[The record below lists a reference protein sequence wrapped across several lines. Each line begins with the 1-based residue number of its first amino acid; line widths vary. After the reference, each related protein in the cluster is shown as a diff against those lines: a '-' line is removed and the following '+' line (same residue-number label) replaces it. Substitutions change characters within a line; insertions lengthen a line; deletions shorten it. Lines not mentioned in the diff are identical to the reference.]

1 MKKIALLFMLAMI
14 SVGVAAQSN
23 LKPRFGLTQT
33 QINHIDT
40 VLAWMTK
47 YNDANFNY
55 GIWGGGISPSRT
67 QLLNRLLTAYE
78 LYDLALH
85 HPSPAV
91 RVTAGNIIAQR
102 YTQLAPQLVMDKWAD
117 TGVFNTASGCFGYS
131 DFVGNYLLNVAVNEK
146 RLSDSLL
153 HVVDSIVLLPDYR
166 HIERRGA
173 VMCRLE
179 LTDENHAL
187 ILRLWQEDRQPGALT
202 KLATFRIEFDTTLI
216 IEALH
221 DTDKKRFAQKPY
233 YRFPKAWQQALS
245 AIAVWPH
252 EAFKPHLEAIADEN
266 YSNMDFYEAVLAFDT
281 TWATACVDSIFAR
294 LARNP
299 KNEVKDYAPQGQMT
313 KWAGEALY
321 RAFSKLPHP
330 SAELRRRLWSYMV
343 VPMF

>member
-1 MKKIALLFMLAMI
+1 MKKVTLLLMLAMI

-40 VLAWMTK
+40 VLARMTK

-67 QLLNRLLTAYE
+67 QLLNRMLTACE

-85 HPSPAV
+85 HVSPAV
-91 RVTAGNIIAQR
+91 RVTAGVIIVKR
-102 YTQLAPQLVMDKWAD
+102 YSQLAPQLVMDLLAD
-117 TGVFNTASGCFGYS
+117 SGAFHTSFYCIGY
-131 DFVGNYLLNVAVNEK
+131 DDWVGSYVLNEAVNEK
-146 RLSDSLL
+146 QLTDSLL
-153 HVVDSIVLLPDYR
+153 HIVDSLVLMPGYR
-166 HIERRGA
+166 HIQRRA
-173 VMCRLE
+173 KLVRQMA

-187 ILRLWQEDRQPGALT
+187 LLRLWQEDRQNGALL
-202 KLATFRIEFDTTLI
+202 KLATFHRDADTTLVI
-216 IEALH
+216 NALYE
-221 DTDKKRFAQKPY
+221 KRGKREKFNRY
-233 YRFPKAWQQALS
+233 YNFPSAEQQALS

-294 LARNP
+294 LSRNP